1 MFRGYEP
8 EPGSGREVT
17 MHYRSTERSARK
29 IPGALITGVLVLLGA
44 ISLRASAAHSQTDS
58 HAEQVQRGRKQF
70 VQSCGFCHGVDAT
83 GGRAP
88 DLVRS
93 PLVAH
98 DQKGE
103 LIGEVIRN
111 GRPDKGM
118 PALPMT
124 PEQIAD
130 IAAFLHAR
138 ALEALESSGVPR
150 DYPAEK
156 LTTGKVEA
164 GKAFFEGPGGCSGC
178 HANPAEL
185 AAAGRKYSSIE
196 FESHMLYPED
206 KPITAVVTLR
216 SGEQIRGKVI
226 HLNDFVIGVEG
237 EGGWYKSFSREKV
250 KVEIQ
255 DPLEAHRRLLPRL
268 RQADMHNLFTYL
280 YSLR

>member
-1 MFRGYEP
+1 MIDRVIRRLAQRTNVRVVVGTRRSMAEGPDLPAATHP
-8 EPGSGREVT
+8 ELLE
-17 MHYRSTERSARK
+17 
-29 IPGALITGVLVLLGA
+29 AL
-44 ISLRASAAHSQTDS
+44 
-58 HAEQVQRGRKQF
+58 
-70 VQSCGFCHGVDAT
+70 GVDDDQVLILQRDPKAMADYARAVLAA
-83 GGRAP
+83 RAP

-185 AAAGRKYSSIE
+185 ATAGRKYSSIE

-206 KPITAVVTLR
+206 KPITAVV
-216 SGEQIRGKVI
+216 I
-226 HLNDFVIGVEG
+226 
-237 EGGWYKSFSREKV
+237 
-250 KVEIQ
+250 
-255 DPLEAHRRLLPRL
+255 
-268 RQADMHNLFTYL
+268 
-280 YSLR
+280 